1 MKSVLIAPHKYVQGP
16 NVLAEA
22 GAYLAMLGRKPMV
35 LWDSTVKGIVGET
48 VLGSIEA
55 AGLEAV
61 DVGFEGECTRAE
73 AARVAQTIRDEG
85 ADVSVG
91 VGGGK
96 CLDTA
101 KAASVETGVR
111 LMTCP
116 TIASND
122 SPTSAATVW
131 YDDDHF
137 FLGFDCWPFNPDIV
151 MVDTRVIAGAPVRAL
166 VAGMGD
172 ALSTW
177 VETESAL
184 RTWPQNLGG
193 GVPTRAAIAI
203 ARLCFDTLME
213 HGLEAKRAVELGV
226 VTPAVERIVEANVLL
241 SGLGF
246 ESGGLATAHMIGNLL
261 TGFPECNAYYH
272 GEKVAFGVASQLC
285 LDPDVSVEDTY
296 AIIDWC
302 IAVGLPVTF
311 ADLDLEGV
319 ERDRLATIG
328 DACAGEGSL
337 CANHAFEVTSES
349 VVDAMI
355 AAAALGE
362 ERKAIAELL

>member
-1 MKSVLIAPHKYVQGP
+1 MKSVLIAPRKYVQGKG
-16 NVLAEA
+16 VLEEI
-22 GAYLAMLGRKPMV
+22 GTYLALLGKKPMV
-35 LWDSTVKGIVGET
+35 LWDGAVKGIVGDT
-48 VLGSIEA
+48 VLASIQE
-55 AGLEAV
+55 AGLEIV
-61 DVGFEGECTRAE
+61 DVAFNGETTRAE
-73 AARVAQTIRDEG
+73 AARVAEIIRDQG

-91 VGGGK
+91 IGGGK

-122 SPTSAATVW
+122 SPTSGATVW
-131 YDDDHF
+131 YDDNHF

-151 MVDTRVIAGAPVRAL
+151 MVDTQVIAGAPVRAL

-184 RTWPQNLGG
+184 KTSPINLGG
-193 GVPTRAAIAI
+193 GVPTQAAIAI

-213 HGLEAKRAVELGV
+213 HGVEARRAAELNL

-272 GEKVAFGVASQLC
+272 GEKVAFGVVSQLC
-285 LDPDVSVEDTY
+285 LDPDVPTDEKYRIV
-296 AIIDWC
+296 DWC

-311 ADLDLEGV
+311 AALSLEGV
-319 ERDRLATIG
+319 ERERLATIG
-328 DACAGEGSL
+328 DVCAGEGSL
-337 CANHAFEVTSES
+337 CANHRFEVTSDG
-349 VVDAMI
+349 VVDAMF
-355 AAAALGE
+355 AADALGR
-362 ERKAIAELL
+362 ERLGLVE

>member
-1 MKSVLIAPHKYVQGP
+1 MKSVLIAPRKYVQGAD
-16 NVLAEA
+16 VLKEA
-22 GAYLAMLGRKPMV
+22 GTYLAMLGKKPMV
-35 LWDSTVKGIVGET
+35 LWDATVKGIVGET
-48 VLGSIEA
+48 VLASIKA

-61 DVGFEGECTRAE
+61 DVAFAGECTKAE
-73 AARVAQTIRDEG
+73 AARVAQIITDQG

-91 VGGGK
+91 IGGGK

-122 SPTSAATVW
+122 SPTSGATVW

-151 MVDTRVIAGAPVRAL
+151 MVDTRVIANGPVRAL

-193 GVPTRAAIAI
+193 GVPTQAAIAI
-203 ARLCFDTLME
+203 ARLCFETLIE
-213 HGLEAKRAVELGV
+213 HGVEARRAVELNV
-226 VTPAVERIVEANVLL
+226 VTPSVEKIVEANVLL

-285 LDPDVSVEDTY
+285 LDPDVPIDQTY
-296 AIIDWC
+296 GIIDWC
-302 IAVGLPVTF
+302 ISVGLPVTF
-311 ADLDLEGV
+311 ADLNLEGV
-319 ERDRLATIG
+319 TRDRLVTIG
-328 DACAGEGSL
+328 DVCAGEGSL
-337 CANHAFEVTSES
+337 CANHAFEVTSTG

-355 AAAALGE
+355 AADALGTA
-362 ERKAIAELL
+362 RKALAG